1 MLAPGDLAT
10 DTQAVLHEAVLLDA
24 EVARAAM
31 SGEMGWM
38 PPDPAPAPAGRLAG
52 RRVLITGGASGIG
65 AATARLFAA
74 EGAKVAV
81 LDRQQAAAQEVADE
95 IGGLALAVDITD
107 WDQVQA
113 AVAKAAD
120 NFGGLDGL
128 VNAAGILDGGDILD
142 TDIATF
148 RRVVDVNLTGLFAVC
163 KATAPFLLAAG
174 NATIVNI
181 ASGVAILPFAGSS
194 AYAASK
200 GGVLTLTKVL
210 ARELAPKV
218 RVNSVCPGAVDTPM
232 TMPMYTSNSQK
243 DEISARY
250 ALRRTGQPEELAQA
264 ILFLT
269 SASSSFITGIA
280 LPVDG
285 GRTFH

>member
-1 MLAPGDLAT
+1 
-10 DTQAVLHEAVLLDA
+10 
-24 EVARAAM
+24 
-31 SGEMGWM
+31 M
-38 PPDPAPAPAGRLAG
+38 PPNPPPAPAGRLVG

-74 EGAKVAV
+74 EGARVAV
-81 LDRQQAAAQEVADE
+81 LDRQQAPAQAVADE

-107 WDQVQA
+107 WDQVPAALAQA
-113 AVAKAAD
+113 GAA
-120 NFGGLDGL
+120 FGGLDGL
-128 VNAAGILDGGDILD
+128 VNAAGILDGGDLLE

-148 RRVVDVNLTGLFAVC
+148 RHVVDVNLTGLFAVC
-163 KATAPFLLAAG
+163 KAAAPLLLAAG
-174 NATIVNI
+174 TATIVNI

-232 TMPMYTSNSQK
+232 TAPLYPSNSLKQ
-243 DEISARY
+243 DVADRY

-269 SASSSFITGIA
+269 SAASSFITGIA